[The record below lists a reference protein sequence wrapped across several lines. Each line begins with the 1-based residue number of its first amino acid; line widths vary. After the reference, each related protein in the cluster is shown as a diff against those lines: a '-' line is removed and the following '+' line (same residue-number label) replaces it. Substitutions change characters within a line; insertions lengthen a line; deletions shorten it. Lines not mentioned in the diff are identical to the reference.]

1 MGRLLRSK
9 KINFLN
15 LGERISKI
23 AKKYKSIKTKD
34 ILLIRLSNLFITR
47 ILNIFLGFINFPLRK
62 TFFINNIA
70 ILPWQL
76 LYFYFAT
83 KVDFLSEILI
93 NYGVDL
99 SIVRF
104 LSIIS
109 ITSIIFLIVRIFVK
123 LFKKFNLI
131 NFIENFIK
139 WILFLKHLK
148 HSFANWHLA
157 KVTPY
162 CINVNVWT
170 FKSHTNTAICESYSS
185 LSEESARRSKNLVLS
200 NPLLLNYFHL
210 LGFKWYVKPVC

>member
-1 MGRLLRSK
+1 MISAILIICLVSLTPLPSLPLVIYFYSKLGFIDGFIVVILASNFKILIHYNLGRLVRSK

-15 LGERISKI
+15 LGEKISKV
-23 AKKYKSIKTKD
+23 AKKYKSIKTRD

-47 ILNIFLGFINFPLRK
+47 ILNIFLGFINFSLRK

-70 ILPWQL
+70 IIPWQL

-93 NYGVDL
+93 YYGIDL

-109 ITSIIFLIVRIFVK
+109 ITSITFLVVRILVK
-123 LFKKFNLI
+123 LYKKYNLI

-139 WILFLKHLK
+139 
-148 HSFANWHLA
+148 
-157 KVTPY
+157 
-162 CINVNVWT
+162 
-170 FKSHTNTAICESYSS
+170 
-185 LSEESARRSKNLVLS
+185 
-200 NPLLLNYFHL
+200 
-210 LGFKWYVKPVC
+210 

>member
-1 MGRLLRSK
+1 MISAILIICLVSLTPFPSLPLAIYYYSKLGFIDGFIVVTVASNLKILIHYNLGRLLRRN

-15 LGERISKI
+15 LGEKISR
-23 AKKYKSIKTKD
+23 AEKKYKSIKTRD

-47 ILNIFLGFINFPLRK
+47 ILNIFLGFMNFSLRK

-93 NYGVDL
+93 NYGINL

-109 ITSIIFLIVRIFVK
+109 ITSITFLVVKILVK

-131 NFIENFIK
+131 QYFENIIK
-139 WILFLKHLK
+139 
-148 HSFANWHLA
+148 
-157 KVTPY
+157 
-162 CINVNVWT
+162 
-170 FKSHTNTAICESYSS
+170 
-185 LSEESARRSKNLVLS
+185 
-200 NPLLLNYFHL
+200 
-210 LGFKWYVKPVC
+210 

>member
-1 MGRLLRSK
+1 MISAILIICLVSLTPLPALPLVIYYYSKLGFVDGFIIVTIASNLKILIHYNLGRLLRSK

-47 ILNIFLGFINFPLRK
+47 ILNIFLGFMNFPLRK

-109 ITSIIFLIVRIFVK
+109 ITSITFLIVRILVK
-123 LFKKFNLI
+123 VFKKFNLI
-131 NFIENFIK
+131 SFIENIIK
-139 WILFLKHLK
+139 
-148 HSFANWHLA
+148 
-157 KVTPY
+157 
-162 CINVNVWT
+162 
-170 FKSHTNTAICESYSS
+170 
-185 LSEESARRSKNLVLS
+185 
-200 NPLLLNYFHL
+200 
-210 LGFKWYVKPVC
+210 